1 MIEKHIVLEDI
12 DPVIFYG
19 PNNAHI
25 QMIKALFPK
34 LRIVARGNVIKV
46 MGDEEEMC
54 AFEEAVLAL
63 EKYCVQ
69 YNSLNEETI
78 LDIVKGNAPK
88 TEKAGNAIVFSVT
101 GKPIIPR
108 SENQLKLVQE
118 FEKNDMIFAIGPAG
132 SGKTYTAIALAVRAL
147 KNKEIKKIIL
157 SRPAVEAGE
166 KLGFLPG
173 DMKDKIDPYLQP
185 LYDALQDMIPA
196 AKLKEYM
203 ELNVIQIAPLAF
215 MRGRTLNDAVV
226 ILDEAQN
233 TTTQQ
238 IKMFLTRM
246 GMNTK
251 MIVTGDMTQIDLPA
265 SQTSGLVQAIK
276 ILKGVKGIS
285 FIELNKKDIV
295 RHKLVTRI
303 VEAYEKYEEK
313 KKEDMEASRLWTYLT
328 MCAHMDSKKIKGP
341 RDIMKFPW
349 EDQPRPKPVSDEALK
364 VFNDFITGKLKAKWQ
379 ED

>member
-1 MIEKHIVLEDI
+1 MIWYSLS
-12 DPVIFYG
+12 
-19 PNNAHI
+19 
-25 QMIKALFPK
+25 
-34 LRIVARGNVIKV
+34 AR
-46 MGDEEEMC
+46 
-54 AFEEAVLAL
+54 
-63 EKYCVQ
+63 
-69 YNSLNEETI
+69 
-78 LDIVKGNAPK
+78 
-88 TEKAGNAIVFSVT
+88 
-101 GKPIIPR
+101 R
-108 SENQLKLVQE
+108 
-118 FEKNDMIFAIGPAG
+118 

-196 AKLKEYM
+196 TKLKEYM
-203 ELNVIQIAPLAF
+203 ELNIIQIAPLAF

-233 TTTQQ
+233 TTAQQ

-265 SQTSGLVQAIK
+265 SQTSGLVQALR

-285 FIELNKKDIV
+285 FVELNKKDIV
-295 RHKLVTRI
+295 RHKLVERI
-303 VEAYEKYEEK
+303 VDAYEKFDKEAKAEREK
-313 KKEDMEASRLWTYLT
+313 RKNEQLVINGE
-328 MCAHMDSKKIKGP
+328 
-341 RDIMKFPW
+341 
-349 EDQPRPKPVSDEALK
+349 RPV
-364 VFNDFITGKLKAKWQ
+364 KLAK
-379 ED
+379 D

>member
-1 MIEKHIVLEDI
+1 MIEKHIVLEDV

-19 PNNAHI
+19 VNNANM
-25 QMIKALFPK
+25 QMIKALYPK
-34 LRIVARGNVIKV
+34 LRIVARDNIIRV
-46 MGDEEEMC
+46 MGDEEQMC
-54 AFEEAVLAL
+54 AFEEQIVAL
-63 EKYCVQ
+63 EKHCAKF
-69 YNSLNEETI
+69 NSLNEEAI
-78 LDIVKGNAPK
+78 LDIIKGNKPQVEK
-88 TEKAGNAIVFSVT
+88 TGDVIVYSVT
-101 GKPIIPR
+101 GKAITPR
-108 SENQLKLVQE
+108 SENQLKLVKE
-118 FEKNDMIFAIGPAG
+118 YEKNDMVFAIGPAG

-173 DMKDKIDPYLQP
+173 DMKEKIDPYLQP

-203 ELNVIQIAPLAF
+203 ELNIIQIAPLAF

-233 TTTQQ
+233 TTSAQ

-251 MIVTGDMTQIDLPA
+251 MIVTGDMTQIDLPH
-265 SQTSGLVQAIK
+265 SQTSGLIQAMK

-285 FIELNKKDIV
+285 FVELNKKDIV
-295 RHKLVTRI
+295 RHKLVTKI
-303 VEAYEKYEEK
+303 VEAYEKFDKEQKVANEEK
-313 KKEDMEASRLWTYLT
+313 KRRKYQDTEE
-328 MCAHMDSKKIKGP
+328 K
-341 RDIMKFPW
+341 
-349 EDQPRPKPVSDEALK
+349 
-364 VFNDFITGKLKAKWQ
+364 
-379 ED
+379 

>member
-1 MIEKHIVLEDI
+1 MIEKHIVLEDV

-19 PNNAHI
+19 VNNANM
-25 QMIKALFPK
+25 QMIKALYPK
-34 LRIVARGNVIKV
+34 LRIVARDNVIRV

-54 AFEEAVLAL
+54 AFEEHITAL
-63 EKYCVQ
+63 EKHCAK
-69 YNSLNEETI
+69 YNSLKEEVI
-78 LDIVKGNAPK
+78 LDIIKGNKPQVEK
-88 TEKAGNAIVFSVT
+88 TGDVIVYSVT
-101 GKPIIPR
+101 GKAITPR
-108 SENQLKLVQE
+108 SDNQLKLVKE
-118 FEKNDMIFAIGPAG
+118 YEKNDMVFAIGPAG

-173 DMKDKIDPYLQP
+173 DMKEKIDPYLQP

-203 ELNVIQIAPLAF
+203 ELNIIQIAPLAF

-233 TTTQQ
+233 TTSAQ

-251 MIVTGDMTQIDLPA
+251 MIVTGDMTQIDLPH
-265 SQTSGLVQAIK
+265 SQTSGLVQALK

-285 FIELNKKDIV
+285 FVELNKKDIV
-295 RHKLVTRI
+295 RHKLVTKI
-303 VEAYEKYEEK
+303 VEAYEKFDKEQKVTNEEK
-313 KKEDMEASRLWTYLT
+313 KRQKYQDTEE
-328 MCAHMDSKKIKGP
+328 K
-341 RDIMKFPW
+341 
-349 EDQPRPKPVSDEALK
+349 
-364 VFNDFITGKLKAKWQ
+364 
-379 ED
+379 

>member
-19 PNNAHI
+19 VNNANM
-25 QMIKALFPK
+25 QMIKALYPK

-54 AFEEAVLAL
+54 AFEESILAL
-63 EKYCVQ
+63 EKHCAQ
-69 YNSLNEETI
+69 YNSLKEEVI
-78 LDIVKGNAPK
+78 LDIVKGRKPQVEK
-88 TEKAGNAIVFSVT
+88 TGDTIVFSVT
-101 GKPIIPR
+101 GKPIVPR
-108 SENQLKLVQE
+108 SPNQLKLVQE
-118 FEKNDMIFAIGPAG
+118 YEKNDMLFAIGPAG
-132 SGKTYTAIALAVRAL
+132 SGKTYTAIALAVRSL

-251 MIVTGDMTQIDLPA
+251 MIVTGDMTQIDLPS
-265 SQTSGLVQAIK
+265 SQTSGLIQALK

-303 VEAYEKYEEK
+303 VEAYEKFEEK
-313 KKEDMEASRLWTYLT
+313 QKTFHSCHSERSEKSEN
-328 MCAHMDSKKIKGP
+328 IK
-341 RDIMKFPW
+341 RIY
-349 EDQPRPKPVSDEALK
+349 
-364 VFNDFITGKLKAKWQ
+364 
-379 ED
+379 